1 MSDQHTRH
9 GPAPHRIRL
18 QAVWDP
24 PSPGGET
31 WRRQFGRPAGIEP
44 GIRVVLVVEEPA
56 VMSLMLNGAALSLNP
71 AAGSRW
77 THDVTDLLQD
87 RNEMLLVPAAD
98 EPSRGWE
105 VADAPGRVS
114 LPVVVGRVS
123 LEILTPPRA
132 DR

>member
-1 MSDQHTRH
+1 MSDQHTR
-9 GPAPHRIRL
+9 PAPVPHRIRL
-18 QAVWDP
+18 QSVWDP
-24 PSPGGET
+24 PIPGEKT

-44 GIRVVLVVEEPA
+44 GFRVVLVVDEPA
-56 VMSLMLNGAALSLNP
+56 VMSLRLNGAALPVSP

-87 RNEMLLVPAAD
+87 RNEMLLVPAGG

-105 VADAPGRVS
+105 PPNAIGRVS
-114 LPVVVGRVS
+114 LPVPVGRVS

-132 DR
+132 DQ